1 LPSLVY
7 CPLVKSS
14 RHTVH
19 SSEFTCH
26 DNQVRPNGTTP
37 HFHPKHTVAG
47 IKTTRAI
54 TQVLLSEDVKRE
66 SSREGEWER
75 VKRRGETEKNEE
87 RQKESGEGQEEFF
100 KD

>member
-1 LPSLVY
+1 V
-7 CPLVKSS
+7 PLEK
-14 RHTVH
+14 
-19 SSEFTCH
+19 
-26 DNQVRPNGTTP
+26 
-37 HFHPKHTVAG
+37 
-47 IKTTRAI
+47 
-54 TQVLLSEDVKRE
+54 DVKRE